1 MFIPAVGCP
10 EGVAGGQPTA
20 GIRTARSQ
28 LLSGLVQSESTK
40 CRFKTKRSQPFL
52 GNDNVKQKA
61 EPKTEDSSA
70 GGDSKKSVN
79 TDNINSETALLEAQI
94 KELKAQLRAA
104 ELKACA
110 YETMVNVAEKKFGI
124 AIRKK
129 HGAKQ

>member
-1 MFIPAVGCP
+1 MPKHKSI
-10 EGVAGGQPTA
+10 
-20 GIRTARSQ
+20 
-28 LLSGLVQSESTK
+28 
-40 CRFKTKRSQPFL
+40 
-52 GNDNVKQKA
+52 KQKS
-61 EPKTEDSSA
+61 EPKTEDFAA
-70 GGDSKKSVN
+70 GGDSTKSVSSN
-79 TDNINSETALLEAQI
+79 NSNRETALLEVQI